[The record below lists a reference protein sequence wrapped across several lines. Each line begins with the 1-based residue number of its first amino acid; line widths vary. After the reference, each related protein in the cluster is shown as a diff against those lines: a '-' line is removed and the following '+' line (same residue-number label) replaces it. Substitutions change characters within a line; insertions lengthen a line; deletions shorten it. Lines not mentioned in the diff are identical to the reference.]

1 MGLQEPLADS
11 EWGMIVLN
19 DDLREKIER
28 AARRREEKDNDKRFK
43 RIDWLGDATLFKG
56 LEKDEEFE
64 RRRLLPCAQACPETW
79 VVRFGGGL

>member
-1 MGLQEPLADS
+1 
-11 EWGMIVLN
+11 MIVLD

-28 AARRREEKDNDKRFK
+28 AARKREEKDNDKRLK
-43 RIDWLGDATLFKG
+43 RIDWLGDTTLFKG

-64 RRRLLPCAQACPETW
+64 RQRLLPCAQACPETW